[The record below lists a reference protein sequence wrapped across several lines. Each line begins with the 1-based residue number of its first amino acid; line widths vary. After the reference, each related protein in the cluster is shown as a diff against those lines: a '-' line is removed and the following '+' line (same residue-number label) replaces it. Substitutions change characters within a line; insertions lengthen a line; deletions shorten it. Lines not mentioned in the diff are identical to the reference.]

1 MLDGWQRLSFRA
13 NDIFIDRARAFCEK
27 HVAQKFDDEY
37 NCYPMEVYSQVV
49 NGKNYKV
56 LLLGKH
62 FKTNEFK
69 CFSSIT
75 WVPATQRPQPE
86 FKEDTFKVTDGTACA
101 LSAEKEGKLKSSVK
115 EFFKGEEKEFTPIK
129 FFENALDG
137 ANVYV
142 LKVGDNY
149 VGAYEV
155 GDEIKIDCILN

>member
-1 MLDGWQRLSFRA
+1 MLGGWQRLSFRA
-13 NDIFIDRARAFCEK
+13 NDLFIDRARSFCEK

-69 CFSSIT
+69 CFTSVT
-75 WVPATQRPQPE
+75 WVPAGPRPQPE
-86 FKEDTFKVTDGTACA
+86 LKEDTFKAIDGTACA
-101 LSAEKEGKLKSSVK
+101 LSDEKKGKLKGSVK
-115 EFFKGEEKEFTPIK
+115 NFFKEDKDFTPVK

-142 LKVGDNY
+142 LKVGEQY

-155 GDEIKIDCILN
+155 GDNIEIDCVLN

>member
-27 HVAQKFDDEY
+27 HVAQKFNDEY

-69 CFSSIT
+69 CFSSIMGSSHSKT
-75 WVPATQRPQPE
+75 TTRIQRNS
-86 FKEDTFKVTDGTACA
+86 FKAIDGTACA
-101 LSAEKEGKLKSSVK
+101 LMPKK
-115 EFFKGEEKEFTPIK
+115 
-129 FFENALDG
+129 
-137 ANVYV
+137 
-142 LKVGDNY
+142 
-149 VGAYEV
+149 
-155 GDEIKIDCILN
+155 